1 MKDKMILKDGSEIE
15 LEAGASINALQVR
28 TVNPPA
34 MAEIWSKLTEE
45 NLKEVQIQTGE
56 GLIVGN
62 YMDLLLVSETSVILE
77 NGVVLTTYHLREKTA
92 VEKRL
97 EALEVSQEV
106 QDGAISDLGSA
117 TSALAEQM
125 GGEQ

>member
-28 TVNPPA
+28 TANPPA

-97 EALEVSQEV
+97 EVLEARQEV

>member
-28 TVNPPA
+28 TANPPA

-62 YMDLLLVSETSVILE
+62 YMDLLLVSVILE

-97 EALEVSQEV
+97 EVLEARQEV

>member
-1 MKDKMILKDGSEIE
+1 MKDKMILKNGSEIE

-28 TVNPPA
+28 TANPPA

-97 EALEVSQEV
+97 EVLEARQEV

>member
-28 TVNPPA
+28 TANPPA

-97 EALEVSQEV
+97 EVLEARQEV
-106 QDGAISDLGSA
+106 QDGAISDLASA

>member
-1 MKDKMILKDGSEIE
+1 MKDKMILKNGSEIE

-28 TVNPPA
+28 TANPPA

-62 YMDLLLVSETSVILE
+62 YMDLLLVSEASVILE
-77 NGVVLTTYHLREKTA
+77 NGVVLTTYHLREQTA

-97 EALEVSQEV
+97 EALEVSQEI

>member
-28 TVNPPA
+28 TANPPA

-56 GLIVGN
+56 GLIVGS
-62 YMDLLLVSETSVILE
+62 YMDLLLVSEASVVLE

-97 EALEVSQEV
+97 EVLEARQEV